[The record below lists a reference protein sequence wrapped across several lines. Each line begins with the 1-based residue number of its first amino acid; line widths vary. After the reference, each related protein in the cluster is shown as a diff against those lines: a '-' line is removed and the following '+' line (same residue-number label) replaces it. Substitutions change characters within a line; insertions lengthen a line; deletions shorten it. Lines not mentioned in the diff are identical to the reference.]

1 VNESMVGAKNQPP
14 SGFNPAFVSSASAR
28 WETLEQR
35 LERSI
40 REDQALV
47 TKLPW
52 QDALKRI
59 YQSATDVELKALA
72 RNWLAAGPRQVM
84 ADKITTVMA
93 VNNCTYTEAL
103 DQVKL
108 AEPALVGAAPDTR
121 PRDRA
126 LLDDNVPPG
135 PMPGENIKGAG
146 TRRDRDRATL
156 AAAFRPEASATY
168 RGPRSLHRGERPIFP
183 SAGRAE

>member
-59 YQSATDVELKALA
+59 YQSATDVELKALGA
-72 RNWLAAGPRQVM
+72 QVAG
-84 ADKITTVMA
+84 
-93 VNNCTYTEAL
+93 
-103 DQVKL
+103 
-108 AEPALVGAAPDTR
+108 
-121 PRDRA
+121 
-126 LLDDNVPPG
+126 
-135 PMPGENIKGAG
+135 
-146 TRRDRDRATL
+146 
-156 AAAFRPEASATY
+156 
-168 RGPRSLHRGERPIFP
+168 RGPSPSNGRQDHHRDGSEQLHLHRGARPGEV
-183 SAGRAE
+183 GRARPRGGCPGHPAQRPSVAG